1 MSCFSPVS
9 NMNAS
14 FIQLKQSQKS
24 DCHPIKER
32 TRSFIFSVSTK
43 TRCDWSNSGINQ
55 SQRYSTIYPLSF
67 DTFEGIPI
75 DPFLSSVHP
84 INRFTCHLH
93 LINNPVVQKTVNN
106 LTQFYPQTFS

>member
-75 DPFLSSVHP
+75 DAFLSSVPP
-84 INRFTCHLH
+84 INHFTCHLRPKKIP
-93 LINNPVVQKTVNN
+93 LSRKTVNN
-106 LTQFYPQTFS
+106 LT